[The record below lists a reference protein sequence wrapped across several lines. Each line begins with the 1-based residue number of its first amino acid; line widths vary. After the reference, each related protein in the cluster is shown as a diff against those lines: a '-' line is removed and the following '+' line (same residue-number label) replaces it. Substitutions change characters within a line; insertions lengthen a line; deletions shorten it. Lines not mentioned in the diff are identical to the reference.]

1 MLELLFNIVAGL
13 EDCNCIK
20 KGFQHK
26 SCEYCEIFKNISF
39 EEHLQTAASGSSL
52 IYNMS
57 ATHERHEC
65 NTSVTLATR
74 VRCKCDMSATLTTRV
89 RNFDFVT
96 TSLKTYFHNLIFPI

>member
-20 KGFQHK
+20 KRFQHK

-39 EEHLQTAASGSSL
+39 EEHLRTAASGSSL
-52 IYNMS
+52 IYNTS

-65 NTSVTLATR
+65 NTSAMQVRHECYANDTSASR
-74 VRCKCDMSATLTTRV
+74 VK
-89 RNFDFVT
+89 NFDFKT
-96 TSLKTYFHNLIFPI
+96 TSLKTYFHKLIFPI